1 MSKLNSSA
9 EDDDVDVK
17 AWMRPAGTFLQDGR
31 EWVSEEGPLG
41 ALGSFWG
48 RCGQIRIKP
57 MSGGRPELLYFLG
70 YSQKHAHVN
79 MFLRWGCAVRHFRPP
94 KSMYFLHFFSD

>member
-1 MSKLNSSA
+1 MS
-9 EDDDVDVK
+9 
-17 AWMRPAGTFLQDGR
+17 G
-31 EWVSEEGPLG
+31 EGPLG

-94 KSMYFLHFFSD
+94 KSMFFCNFLGPEILEFLGLHVCKEGSEGDIRGKREAGK